1 MRHRITEETH
11 HQDRGVLRS
20 AGSKRLSA
28 STGSSLSLRNMGVF
42 ADYRNH
48 CHRRNHRLAGLQAF
62 PRFGKMVVA
71 AIKRSGLMGKHQIEY
86 KNICW
91 LEVSWQRPFTVD
103 AVWEVLTH
111 LSSLSP
117 RGAVIWECRGKD
129 GRVTHLLG
137 ADRRYIGKIAQAFRA
152 HGDIQFRE
160 VYGSSRTIVRVARE
174 LKITRPVLSLNTN
187 LAQSVIRAGLAA
199 MTEDKRGTEIVI
211 QVVLG
216 RGFAPSLVPADL
228 SDPHATWLEVIF
240 GSVSK
245 ATAEARKTVR
255 EKAEQHGFEAA
266 VRIGVSDE
274 RAASRLRA
282 LISALKVLETAGVR
296 IHDEAEN
303 PGKLNSAHAPW
314 HFPLRLSVKELANF
328 LLLPAGEE
336 ELPGTPGLHPRLILP
351 PVWYRES
358 VNPQSDRSFAVSM
371 DMVPKKLSI
380 SPKDSLEH
388 THLIGPT
395 GSGKSTVMEHLILLD
410 IKAGRSVLVLD
421 PKNDLVTDVLARI
434 PEERAGDVV
443 VIDPSSPCPVGF
455 NPLGFTS
462 YQNKALIADAVLSV
476 LREIW
481 TDSFGVRIQDI
492 LSASLLTLAEI
503 DGTSLLWLQ
512 PLLTDIGFRRK
523 IITQIKDKVGL
534 MPFWNEFETLSDL
547 QRQQWIAP
555 VANKI
560 RQFTLR
566 PGLRNVLGQARPK
579 FSLMDLFTQRKIV
592 LVPLNRGVVGG
603 ESARLLGSLI
613 IGLTWTLALSRANL
627 PPERR
632 HLVSVYIDE
641 LQDYLSLPTDLSD
654 ALAQARGLGVGMTLA
669 HQYRGQLPPE
679 VRAGVDANARNK
691 IVFGL
696 NSKDAKD
703 MAAMAPELSAED
715 FMTLPRY
722 QIYTSFQSG
731 GKSTGWVMGRTLPP
745 TPALR
750 DPAELYARS
759 MRTYGT
765 PAEETEEEYLKT
777 VMNHSA
783 PGSAAGETPIGR
795 RKR

>member
-1 MRHRITEETH
+1 MRHRTTEETH

-91 LEVSWQRPFTVD
+91 LEVSWQRPFTVED
-103 AVWEVLTH
+103 VFGALTH

-199 MTEDKRGTEIVI
+199 MTEDKRGTETVL

-216 RGFAPSLVPADL
+216 RGFAPSPVPADL

-395 GSGKSTVMEHLILLD
+395 GSGKSTAMEHLILSD

-421 PKNDLVTDVLARI
+421 PKNDLVMDVLARI

-523 IITQIKDKVGL
+523 IITPIKDKVGL
-534 MPFWNEFETLSDL
+534 MPFWNEFEALSDL

-669 HQYRGQLPPE
+669 HQLVGKLYHWHLRYFHIKTVRCGEAPAFPHQKPGSVQL
-679 VRAGVDANARNK
+679 VQCAFYGGAAFIQHFRYLRNRVDN
-691 IVFGL
+691 VC
-696 NSKDAKD
+696 
-703 MAAMAPELSAED
+703 
-715 FMTLPRY
+715 
-722 QIYTSFQSG
+722 
-731 GKSTGWVMGRTLPP
+731 
-745 TPALR
+745 PALIVL
-750 DPAELYARS
+750 PAVL
-759 MRTYGT
+759 
-765 PAEETEEEYLKT
+765 L
-777 VMNHSA
+777 
-783 PGSAAGETPIGR
+783 
-795 RKR
+795 

>member
-1 MRHRITEETH
+1 MT
-11 HQDRGVLRS
+11 
-20 AGSKRLSA
+20 
-28 STGSSLSLRNMGVF
+28 
-42 ADYRNH
+42 
-48 CHRRNHRLAGLQAF
+48 
-62 PRFGKMVVA
+62 
-71 AIKRSGLMGKHQIEY
+71 KHQIEH
-86 KNICW
+86 ICW
-91 LEVSWQRPFTVD
+91 LEVSWERPFIVED
-103 AVWEVLTH
+103 VFEALTH

-117 RGAVIWECRGKD
+117 RGAVIWEVRGKD

-137 ADRRYIGKIAQAFRA
+137 ADRRYIRKIAQAFRA
-152 HGDIQFRE
+152 YGDIQFRE
-160 VYGSSRTIVRVARE
+160 VYDSSRTTIRAARE
-174 LKITRPVLSLNTN
+174 LKITKPVLSLNTN
-187 LAQSVIRAGLAA
+187 LAGAVVRAGLAT
-199 MTEDKRGTEIVI
+199 MTEDKRGTETVL

-216 RGFAPSLVPADL
+216 RGFAPSPVPADL
-228 SDPHATWLEVIF
+228 PDPHATWLEVIL

-245 ATAEARKTVR
+245 ATVEARKTVR
-255 EKAEQHGFEAA
+255 EKAEQHGFEAT

-274 RAASRLRA
+274 RATSRLHA
-282 LISALKVLETAGVR
+282 LISAFKVLESAGVR
-296 IHDEAEN
+296 IHDEAEKPEN
-303 PGKLNSAHAPW
+303 INSAHVPW

-336 ELPGTPGLHPRLILP
+336 ELPGTPGLHPRLLLP
-351 PVWYRES
+351 PVWYREPM
-358 VNPQSDRSFAVSM
+358 NAQSDRSFAVSM

-380 SPKDSLEH
+380 SPQDSLEH

-395 GSGKSTVMEHLILLD
+395 GSGKSTAMEHLILSD
-410 IKAGRSVLVLD
+410 IKAGRSVLAPD
-421 PKNDLVTDVLARI
+421 PKNDLVTSILARI
-434 PEERAGDVV
+434 PEERAGNVV

-462 YQNKALIADAVLSV
+462 YRNKALIADAVFSV

-481 TDSFGVRIQDI
+481 ADSWGVRIQDI

-503 DGTSLLWLQ
+503 DGASLLWLQ
-512 PLLTDIGFRRK
+512 PLLTDEHFRRK
-523 IITQIKDKVGL
+523 IVSGIRDKVAL
-534 MPFWNEFETLSDL
+534 LPFWAQFEALSEL
-547 QRQQWIAP
+547 QRRQQIEP
-555 VANKI
+555 VLNKL

-566 PGLRNVLGQARPK
+566 PGLRNVLGQAHPK

-592 LVPLNRGVVGG
+592 LVPLNRGVTGA
-603 ESARLLGSLI
+603 ESSRLLGSLI
-613 IGLTWTLALSRANL
+613 VGLTWTLALSRANL

-632 HLVSVYIDE
+632 HLVSIYIDE
-641 LQDYLSLPTDLSD
+641 LQDYLALPTNLSD

-669 HQYRGQLPPE
+669 HQYRDQLPPE
-679 VRAGVDANARNK
+679 VRAGVDANCRNK

-731 GKSTGWVMGRTLPP
+731 RKSTSWVMGRTLPP

-750 DPAELYARS
+750 DPAELYAQS
-759 MRTYGT
+759 MRTYGA

-783 PGSAAGETPIGR
+783 PGSDAGETPIGR

>member
-1 MRHRITEETH
+1 MT
-11 HQDRGVLRS
+11 
-20 AGSKRLSA
+20 
-28 STGSSLSLRNMGVF
+28 
-42 ADYRNH
+42 
-48 CHRRNHRLAGLQAF
+48 
-62 PRFGKMVVA
+62 
-71 AIKRSGLMGKHQIEY
+71 KHTIEH
-86 KNICW
+86 ICW
-91 LEVSWQRPFTVD
+91 REVSWQRPFDMDTV
-103 AVWEVLTH
+103 WTTLTN
-111 LSSLSP
+111 LSTLSP
-117 RGAVIWECRGKD
+117 RGAVIWEARGKD

-137 ADRRYIGKIAQAFRA
+137 ADRIYINKITQAFRA
-152 HGDIQFRE
+152 YGDIQFRE
-160 VYGSSRTIVRVARE
+160 ISGESRTPIRAARQ
-174 LKITRPVLSLNTN
+174 LKITKPVLSLNTN

-199 MTEDKRGTEIVI
+199 MTEDKRGAETVL
-211 QVVLG
+211 QVVFG
-216 RGFAPSLVPADL
+216 KGIAPSPTAADL
-228 SDPHATWLEVIF
+228 PDPHATWLEVIL

-282 LISALKVLETAGVR
+282 VISALKILESAGVR
-296 IHDEAEN
+296 IHDEAEK
-303 PGKLNSAHAPW
+303 PEKLNSAHVPW

-336 ELPGTPGLHPRLILP
+336 ELPGTPGLHPRLLLP
-351 PVWYRES
+351 PAWYREPL
-358 VNPQSDRSFAVSM
+358 NAQSDRSFAVSM

-380 SPKDSLEH
+380 SPQDSRLH
-388 THLIGPT
+388 SLLVGPT
-395 GSGKSTVMEHLILLD
+395 GAGKSTAMEHLILSD

-443 VIDPSSPCPVGF
+443 VIDPSSSCPVGF

-462 YQNKALIADAVLSV
+462 YRNKALIADAVLSV

-481 TDSFGVRIQDI
+481 ADSWGVRIQDI

-503 DGTSLLWLQ
+503 DGASLLWLQ
-512 PLLTDIGFRRK
+512 PLLTDENFRRK
-523 IITQIKDKVGL
+523 IVRDIKDKVGL
-534 MPFWNEFETLSDL
+534 TPFWNEFEALSDL

-555 VANKI
+555 VANKL

-566 PGLRNVLGQARPK
+566 PGLRNVLGQAHPK
-579 FSLMDLFTQRKIV
+579 FSLSDLFTQRKIV

-613 IGLTWTLALSRANL
+613 VGLTWTLALSRANL
-627 PPERR
+627 PSERR

-669 HQYRGQLPPE
+669 HQYRDQLPPE
-679 VRAGVDANARNK
+679 VRAGVDANCRNK

-696 NSKDAKD
+696 NSKDAKE
-703 MAAMAPELSAED
+703 MAAMAPELTAED
-715 FMTLPRY
+715 FMALPRY

-745 TPALR
+745 IPVLR
-750 DPAELYARS
+750 DPAELYAQS

-765 PAEETEEEYLKT
+765 PAEQTEEEYLKT
-777 VMNHSA
+777 VINHSA
-783 PGSAAGETPIGR
+783 PGSDTGETPIGR

>member
-1 MRHRITEETH
+1 MRHRTTKETH
-11 HQDRGVLRS
+11 HQNCGVLCA
-20 AGSKRLSA
+20 AGSERFPASA
-28 STGSSLSLRNMGVF
+28 GSSLSPRNMGVS
-42 ADYRNH
+42 ADHRNH
-48 CHRRNHRLAGLQAF
+48 RHSRDHRLAGLQTLS
-62 PRFGKMVVA
+62 RFGKMVVA
-71 AIKRSGLMGKHQIEY
+71 AIKRSGLMSKHQIEH
-86 KNICW
+86 IQW
-91 LEVSWQRPFTVD
+91 MEVSWPRPFTVED
-103 AVWEVLTH
+103 VFEALTH
-111 LSSLSP
+111 LSSLRP

-129 GRVTHLLG
+129 GHITHLLG
-137 ADRRYIGKIAQAFRA
+137 ADRRYINKIAQAFRA

-160 VYGSSRTIVRVARE
+160 VYGSNRTTVRAARE
-174 LKITRPVLSLNTN
+174 LKITKPVLSLNTN
-187 LAQSVIRAGLAA
+187 LAQSAIRAGLAA
-199 MTEDKRGTEIVI
+199 MTEDKRGTETVL

-216 RGFAPSLVPADL
+216 RGFAPSPVPADL

-245 ATAEARKTVR
+245 ATAETRKTVR

-266 VRIGVSDE
+266 IRIGVSDE
-274 RAASRLRA
+274 RAVSRLRA
-282 LISALKVLETAGVR
+282 LISALKVLESAGVR
-296 IHDEAEN
+296 IHDEAEKPEN
-303 PGKLNSAHAPW
+303 INSAHVPW

-336 ELPGTPGLHPRLILP
+336 ELPGTPGLHPRLLLP
-351 PVWYRES
+351 PVWYREP
-358 VNPQSDRSFAVSM
+358 VNAQSDRSFAVSM
-371 DMVPKKLSI
+371 DMVPRKLSI
-380 SPKDSLEH
+380 SPRDSLEH

-395 GSGKSTVMEHLILLD
+395 GSGKSTAMEHMVLAD
-410 IKAGRSVLVLD
+410 ISAGRGVLLID
-421 PKNDLVTDVLARI
+421 PKQDLASNVLSRI

-481 TDSFGVRIQDI
+481 QDSWGVRIQDI
-492 LSASLLTLAEI
+492 LSASLLTLAET
-503 DGTSLLWLQ
+503 DGASLLWLQ
-512 PLLTDIGFRRK
+512 PLLTDDNFRRK
-523 IITQIKDKVGL
+523 IVSGVRDKVAL
-534 MPFWNEFETLSDL
+534 LPFWAQFETLSEL
-547 QRQQWIAP
+547 QRRQQIEP
-555 VANKI
+555 VLNKL

-592 LVPLNRGVVGG
+592 LVPLNRGVTGA
-603 ESARLLGSLI
+603 ESSRLLGSLI
-613 IGLTWTLALSRANL
+613 VGLTWTLALSRANV

-641 LQDYLSLPTDLSD
+641 LQDYVSGFSTDLSD
-654 ALAQARGLGVGMTLA
+654 ALAQARGLGIGMTLA
-669 HQYRGQLPPE
+669 HQYRDQLPAE
-679 VRAGVDANARNK
+679 IRAGIDANARNK
-691 IVFGL
+691 TCFGL

-703 MAAMAPELSAED
+703 MATMAPELSAED

-759 MRTYGT
+759 MRTYGA

-783 PGSAAGETPIGR
+783 PGSNAGETPIGR

>member
-1 MRHRITEETH
+1 MT
-11 HQDRGVLRS
+11 
-20 AGSKRLSA
+20 
-28 STGSSLSLRNMGVF
+28 
-42 ADYRNH
+42 NH
-48 CHRRNHRLAGLQAF
+48 TT
-62 PRFGKMVVA
+62 
-71 AIKRSGLMGKHQIEY
+71 KHS
-86 KNICW
+86 CW

-103 AVWEVLTH
+103 AVWEALTH

-117 RGAVIWECRGKD
+117 RGAVIWESRGKD

-137 ADRRYIGKIAQAFRA
+137 ADRRHIDKIAQAFRA

-160 VYGSSRTIVRVARE
+160 VSGSSRMPVRAARE
-174 LKITRPVLSLNTN
+174 LKITKPALSLNTN
-187 LAQSVIRAGLAA
+187 FAQSVIRAGLAA
-199 MTEDKRGTEIVI
+199 MTEDKRGTEIVL

-216 RGFAPSLVPADL
+216 RGFAPSPVPTDL

-255 EKAEQHGFEAA
+255 EKAEQHGFEAT

-274 RAASRLRA
+274 RAASRLRT

-303 PGKLNSAHAPW
+303 PEKLNSAHVPW
-314 HFPLRLSVKELANF
+314 NFPLRLSVKELANF

-336 ELPGTPGLHPRLILP
+336 ELPGEPGLHPRLLLP
-351 PVWYRES
+351 PAWYREPA
-358 VNPQSDRSFAVSM
+358 NPQSDRSFGVSI
-371 DMVPKKLSI
+371 DMVSKRLNI
-380 SPKDSLEH
+380 SPRDSLEH

-395 GSGKSTVMEHLILLD
+395 GSGKSTAMEHLILSD

-421 PKNDLVTDVLARI
+421 PKNDLVTSILARI

-443 VIDPSSPCPVGF
+443 VIGPSSPCPVGF

-476 LREIW
+476 LRQIW
-481 TDSFGVRIQDI
+481 QDSWGVRIQDI

-503 DGTSLLWLQ
+503 DGASLLWLQ
-512 PLLTDIGFRRK
+512 PLLTDDNFRRK
-523 IITQIKDKVGL
+523 IVSGVKDKVAL
-534 MPFWNEFETLSDL
+534 LPFWAQFEALSDL
-547 QRQQWIAP
+547 QRRQQIEP
-555 VANKI
+555 VLNKL

-613 IGLTWTLALSRANL
+613 VGLTWTLALSRANL

-641 LQDYLSLPTDLSD
+641 LQDYISGFSTDLSD

-669 HQYRGQLPPE
+669 HQYRDQLPPE
-679 VRAGVDANARNK
+679 VRAGVDANCRNK

-703 MAAMAPELSAED
+703 MAAMAPELSSED
-715 FMTLPRY
+715 FMALPRY

-750 DPAELYARS
+750 DPSALYAQS
-759 MRTYGT
+759 MKTYGT

-777 VMNHSA
+777 VLNHSA
-783 PGSAAGETPIGR
+783 PGSDAGETPIGR

>member
-1 MRHRITEETH
+1 MRHRTTKELDC
-11 HQDRGVLRS
+11 QNPRS
-20 AGSKRLSA
+20 VFSALSERTAAPLGREPAHGDFCSAAGH
-28 STGSSLSLRNMGVF
+28 
-42 ADYRNH
+42 RNH
-48 CHRRNHRLAGLQAF
+48 CHRRGHRLAGLQAF
-62 PRFGKMVVA
+62 PRFGKMVIDKVKKEWA
-71 AIKRSGLMGKHQIEY
+71 MTKHTIEH
-86 KNICW
+86 ICW
-91 LEVSWQRPFTVD
+91 LEVSWQRPFSVD
-103 AVWEVLTH
+103 AVWEALTH

-117 RGAVIWECRGKD
+117 RGAVLWESRGKD

-137 ADRRYIGKIAQAFRA
+137 ADRRYISKIAQTLRA
-152 HGDIQFRE
+152 HGGIQFRE
-160 VYGSSRTIVRVARE
+160 VSGSSRTTVRAARE
-174 LKITRPVLSLNTN
+174 LKITKPVLSLNTN
-187 LAQSVIRAGLAA
+187 LTQSVIRAGLAA
-199 MTEDKRGTEIVI
+199 MTEDKRGTETVL

-216 RGFAPSLVPADL
+216 RGFAPSPVPADL

-266 VRIGVSDE
+266 IRIGVSDE
-274 RAASRLRA
+274 RAVSRLRA

-303 PGKLNSAHAPW
+303 PEKLNSAHVPW

-336 ELPGTPGLHPRLILP
+336 ELPGTLGLHPRLLLP
-351 PVWYRES
+351 PVWYREP
-358 VNPQSDRSFAVSM
+358 VNAQSDRSFAVSM

-380 SPKDSLEH
+380 SPRDSLEH

-395 GSGKSTVMEHLILLD
+395 GSGKSTAMEHLILSD

-421 PKNDLVTDVLARI
+421 PKNDLVTNILARI

-462 YQNKALIADAVLSV
+462 YRNKTLIADAVLSV
-476 LREIW
+476 LKELW
-481 TDSFGVRIQDI
+481 ADSWGVRIQDI
-492 LSASLLTLAEI
+492 LSAALLTLVEV
-503 DGTSLLWLQ
+503 DGATLLWLQ
-512 PLLTDIGFRRK
+512 PLLTDDNFRRK
-523 IITQIKDKVGL
+523 IVSGVRDKVAL
-534 MPFWNEFETLSDL
+534 LPFWAQFEALSEL
-547 QRQQWIAP
+547 QRRQQIEP
-555 VANKI
+555 VLNKL

-592 LVPLNRGVVGG
+592 LVPLNKGIVGG

-613 IGLTWTLALSRANL
+613 VGLTWTLALSRANL

-669 HQYRGQLPPE
+669 HQYRDQLPAE
-679 VRAGVDANARNK
+679 IRAGINANTRNK
-691 IVFGL
+691 ICFGL

-715 FMTLPRY
+715 FMMLPRY
-722 QIYTSFQSG
+722 RIYTSFQSG

-759 MRTYGT
+759 MKTYGA

-783 PGSAAGETPIGR
+783 PGSDAGGTPIGR

>member
-1 MRHRITEETH
+1 MRHRTAEKTH
-11 HQDRGVLRS
+11 HQNRGVLRS
-20 AGSKRLSA
+20 AGSERVPATAGSGLSA
-28 STGSSLSLRNMGVF
+28 GDLGVS
-42 ADYRNH
+42 ADYS
-48 CHRRNHRLAGLQAF
+48 NHRHSRGHWLEGLQTL
-62 PRFGKMVVA
+62 PRLGKMVMET
-71 AIKRSGLMGKHQIEY
+71 IKRSGLMTKHQIEH
-86 KNICW
+86 ICW
-91 LEVSWQRPFTVD
+91 LEVSWERPFTVED
-103 AVWEVLTH
+103 VFEALTH

-117 RGAVIWECRGKD
+117 RGAVIWEVRGKD

-137 ADRRYIGKIAQAFRA
+137 ADRRYIRKIAQAFRA
-152 HGDIQFRE
+152 YGDIQFRE
-160 VYGSSRTIVRVARE
+160 VYDSSRTTIRAARE
-174 LKITRPVLSLNTN
+174 LKITKPVLSLNTN
-187 LAQSVIRAGLAA
+187 LAGAVVRAGLAT
-199 MTEDKRGTEIVI
+199 MTEDKRGTETVL

-216 RGFAPSLVPADL
+216 RGFAPSPVPADL
-228 SDPHATWLEVIF
+228 PDPHATWLEVIL

-245 ATAEARKTVR
+245 ATVEARKTVR
-255 EKAEQHGFEAA
+255 EKAEQHGFEATD
-266 VRIGVSDE
+266 RIGVSDE
-274 RAASRLRA
+274 RATSRLHA
-282 LISALKVLETAGVR
+282 LISAFKVLESAGVR
-296 IHDEAEN
+296 IHDEAEKPEN
-303 PGKLNSAHAPW
+303 INSAHVPW

-336 ELPGTPGLHPRLILP
+336 ELPGTPGLHPRLLLP
-351 PVWYRES
+351 PVWYREPM
-358 VNPQSDRSFAVSM
+358 NAQSDRSFAVSM

-380 SPKDSLEH
+380 SPQDSLEH

-395 GSGKSTVMEHLILLD
+395 GSGKSTAMEHLILSD
-410 IKAGRSVLVLD
+410 IKAGRSVLALD
-421 PKNDLVTDVLARI
+421 PKNDLVTSILARI
-434 PEERAGDVV
+434 PEERAGNVV

-462 YQNKALIADAVLSV
+462 YRNKALIADAVFSV

-481 TDSFGVRIQDI
+481 ADSWGVRIQDI

-503 DGTSLLWLQ
+503 DGASLLWLQ
-512 PLLTDIGFRRK
+512 PLLTDEHFRRK
-523 IITQIKDKVGL
+523 IVSGIRDKVAL
-534 MPFWNEFETLSDL
+534 LPFWAQFEALSEL
-547 QRQQWIAP
+547 QRRQQIEP
-555 VANKI
+555 VLNKL

-566 PGLRNVLGQARPK
+566 PGLRNVLGQAHPK

-592 LVPLNRGVVGG
+592 LVPLNRGVTGA
-603 ESARLLGSLI
+603 ESSRLLGSLI
-613 IGLTWTLALSRANL
+613 VGLTWTLALSRANL

-632 HLVSVYIDE
+632 HLVSIYIDE
-641 LQDYLSLPTDLSD
+641 LQDYLALPTNLSD

-669 HQYRGQLPPE
+669 HQYRDQLPPE
-679 VRAGVDANARNK
+679 VRAGGDANCRNK

-731 GKSTGWVMGRTLPP
+731 RKSTSWVMGRTLPP

-750 DPAELYARS
+750 DPAELYAQS
-759 MRTYGT
+759 MRTYGA

-783 PGSAAGETPIGR
+783 PGSDAGETPIGR